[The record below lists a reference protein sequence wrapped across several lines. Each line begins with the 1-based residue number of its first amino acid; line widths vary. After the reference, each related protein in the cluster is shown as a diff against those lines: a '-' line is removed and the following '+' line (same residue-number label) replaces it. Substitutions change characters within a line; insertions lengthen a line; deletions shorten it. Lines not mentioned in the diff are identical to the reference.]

1 MRTRLMAAALGLSAG
16 LLPWGATAADSAQAV
31 GDLLQRARLWQ
42 ARNRPDLARQALDKL
57 FRVAP
62 DDPASLALLAEL
74 QVKDDDREGA
84 ARTLARLQAAAPGH
98 PAVGRVQDLLRLA
111 TADRLKLR
119 QARSLARSG
128 RAEAA
133 LAALRSLYPEGP
145 PSGELAL
152 EYWQLMAATPNGWE
166 AARAGFAQLLRDNP
180 DHPRYRLALAEH
192 ETSRPPVRREA
203 LGVLAALSTQGAVG
217 REARAAW
224 GRAVRRLD
232 LSEASIPL
240 LEAYLAEE
248 PGDTAVQEKLQATR
262 QAVEA
267 RRRLLADPAWQ
278 ARLAGLALLD
288 GGNVEAAE
296 GKLLRALAARPDDPE
311 TVGGMGLV
319 RLRQGHHAEARGYFR
334 RAAELDPGNRGKW
347 TALEATARYWGLLKE
362 AADAREAGE
371 YALAR
376 DKIAE
381 ARQIDPREPNALVG
395 LARIL
400 AAEQRPGEAMA
411 AYRQALAL
419 APEDTGALGGLIELQ
434 FAAGL
439 EAEADALLADL
450 PGEVRRSLAATVD
463 GLRAGLLR
471 EKAARAA
478 AAGRPDEAV
487 ARLEEAIVLAPADPW
502 LRYRLARLYAARGEG
517 ARGRALFDPMVLS
530 RPADAGVLHALA
542 LYQSGQDQDG
552 AALATLERVPREVRS
567 PALADLQRRLWVGVQ
582 VERAR
587 GFAAGGDTGRAL
599 ALLDRTTAAADR
611 ADLQESVALAQAEV
625 LRRAGRPAAAREAL
639 APFVAAHPDRL
650 RPLHAQARLLRAEG
664 RLAEAEAVYRR
675 IQALA
680 PADRDAALALIDVQ
694 VQTGRRPEALA
705 GLAAL
710 LGEEAAAPEAVDF
723 ETRVALVG
731 VLMDLEDF
739 DAAARRTRELLDAAP
754 RHPRLLAYA
763 GQLAR
768 RDGRVDEAADYL
780 QASLA
785 EELAA
790 RARSTPL
797 PALSALDYDS
807 STADP
812 APGLQVEEA
821 PAATVAG
828 ERRGGGDWR
837 HLAELLDRR
846 QDRLAGAVDWKRRD
860 GTPGLSRYEAQEVPL
875 EWKRAHVAL
884 GSLGEGQTFY
894 RADLVRV
901 SAGSLDLAGGD
912 ASRFGS
918 VLACQPRCTG
928 QASQNAAGVAFSLG
942 FEGRDLQLD
951 FGTTPLGFPVSGWV
965 GGIRKR
971 GDLGGF
977 SYSVDLS
984 RRPVTS
990 SLLSYAGTRDP
1001 NGGAVWG
1008 GVQAT
1013 GARFGLS
1020 WDQGGD
1026 FGFWSSLGL
1035 HRLAGR
1041 NVAANDRLQLMA
1053 GGYRRLVNE
1062 DDRLLTVGL
1071 TAMAWRLS
1079 ENAGEFT
1086 FGHGGYYS
1094 PESYRSLA
1102 LPLTWGRRTARFSY
1116 VLRGAVSRSWSRT
1129 AAADYFPTDAALQA
1143 RAQALQAR
1151 AQALQGQTGVDPHYS
1166 AGSGGGTGRSF
1177 AAAWEYQ
1184 LGPQLYLGGRLE
1196 IERSEGY
1203 APDRLLFYFRHALGG
1218 PGATPV
1224 SLPPEPVLPT
1234 SAF

>member
-1 MRTRLMAAALGLSAG
+1 MRAGLMAAALGLSAG
-16 LLPWGATAADSAQAV
+16 LLPWGATAADSAEAV
-31 GDLLQRARLWQ
+31 NDLLQRARLWQ
-42 ARNRPDLARQALDKL
+42 ARNRPDLARQALEKL

-62 DDPASLALLAEL
+62 DNPASLALLAEL

-98 PAVGRVQDLLRLA
+98 PAVGRVQGLLRLA

-152 EYWQLMAATPNGWE
+152 EYWQLVAATPNGWE
-166 AARAGFAQLLRDNP
+166 AARAGLAGLLRDNP

-203 LGVLAALSTQGAVG
+203 LGVLAALASQGAVG

-248 PGDTAVQEKLQATR
+248 PGDTAVRERLEAAR

-288 GGNVEAAE
+288 GGDIDAAE
-296 GKLLRALAARPDDPE
+296 DKLSRALAGHPNDAE
-311 TVGGMGLV
+311 AVGGMGLV

-334 RAAELDPGNRGKW
+334 RAAELDPANRGKW
-347 TALEATARYWGLLKE
+347 RGLEATANYWGLLKE
-362 AADAREAGE
+362 AADAREAGD

-381 ARQIDPREPNALVG
+381 ARRIDGREPNALVG

-400 AAEQRPGEAMA
+400 AAEGRPDDAVA

-434 FAAGL
+434 FAAGQ
-439 EAEADALLADL
+439 EAEAEALLADQ
-450 PGEVRRSLAATVD
+450 PEAVRRSLAATVD

-471 EKAARAA
+471 DKAARAE

-487 ARLEEAIVLAPADPW
+487 AQLEAAVALDPGDPW

-517 ARGRALFDPMVLS
+517 ARGRALFDALVLS

-552 AALATLERVPREVRS
+552 AALTTLGRVPREARS
-567 PALADLQRRLWVGVQ
+567 PALAELQRRLWIGIQ

-587 GFAAGGDTGRAL
+587 AFAARGDIDRAL
-599 ALLDRTTAAADR
+599 GLLARAAAAADG
-611 ADLQESVALAQAEV
+611 AELQETVVLARAEV
-625 LRRAGRPAAAREAL
+625 LRRAGRPTEARAAL
-639 APFVAAHPDRL
+639 APFLTAHPGRV
-650 RPLHAQARLLRAEG
+650 RPLYAEARLLRAAG
-664 RLAEAEAVYRR
+664 RLAEAGEVYRR

-680 PADRDAALALIDVQ
+680 PADRDAALASIDILIA
-694 VQTGRRPEALA
+694 TGRQAEARD

-710 LGEEAAAPEAVDF
+710 LGEESVPGAVDF
-723 ETRVALVG
+723 ETRAALVG
-731 VLMDLEDF
+731 VLMDLEEF
-739 DAAARRTRELLDAAP
+739 DAAARRSRELLATAP

-797 PALSALDYDS
+797 PALSALDYDAS
-807 STADP
+807 AADP
-812 APGLQVEEA
+812 TPGLQVEEA
-821 PAATVAG
+821 PAATVEG
-828 ERRGGGDWR
+828 ERRRGGDWR
-837 HLAELLDRR
+837 RLAELLDRR

-860 GTPGLSRYEAQEVPL
+860 GTPGLSRYESEEVPL
-875 EWKRAHVAL
+875 EWKRAHAAA
-884 GSLGEGQTFY
+884 GPLGEGQAFY

-901 SAGSLDLAGGD
+901 SAGSLDLGGGD
-912 ASRFGS
+912 ANHFGS
-918 VLACQPRCTG
+918 VLACQPRCAG
-928 QASQNAAGVAFSLG
+928 RENQSAAGVAFSLG

-1013 GARFGLS
+1013 GARVGLS

-1102 LPLTWGRRTARFSY
+1102 LPITWGQRTARFSY

-1143 RAQALQAR
+1143 RAQALQ
-1151 AQALQGQTGVDPHYS
+1151 GQTGVDPHYS
-1166 AGSGGGTGRSF
+1166 AGSGGGTGRAF

-1203 APDRLLFYFRHALGG
+1203 APDRLLLYFRHALGA

-1224 SLPPEPVLPT
+1224 SLPPEAVLPT